1 MWLSRRFGD
10 SQPVPA
16 SVAPVWQRVSGRWL
30 RVTGAAGYKKVCCQY
45 FLTKSQ
51 CETAQLWP
59 GLAPLT
65 RRKPIL
71 GSLSLSLS
79 LSLLCPA
86 QPNTSQAW
94 ARLVLEVRLAGEK
107 QRGSRCHN
115 CLLGRRV
122 LAAGWLLDI
131 NPSCDAVIAWPGLE
145 PGNCSPNDFLWN
157 TVTECH
163 TVHRLVRTNITG
175 QFSLSAHQTNC
186 LPLKYKIS
194 HQCWEC

>member
-10 SQPVPA
+10 SQLVPA

-79 LSLLCPA
+79 VVSSSA
-86 QPNTSQAW
+86 NHQAW
-94 ARLVLEVRLAGEK
+94 AGLVLEVGRGEEK
-107 QRGSRCHN
+107 QRGRCQLFVGAEGGG
-115 CLLGRRV
+115 CC
-122 LAAGWLLDI
+122 WWLDI
-131 NPSCDAVIAWPGLE
+131 NPSCDAVPAWPGVE